1 MIREVAHKT
10 SLFHCLSFS
19 SYHYFF
25 KIKLHISKSPQ
36 IVTPIVNLEL
46 QLRSYIEEYE
56 EFKAKVEKEGSSPVT
71 VIKRL
76 IKDYLTEQ

>member
-1 MIREVAHKT
+1 MSKYQNQIKHLRT
-10 SLFHCLSFS
+10 
-19 SYHYFF
+19 HY
-25 KIKLHISKSPQ
+25 KRIPLDLKL
-36 IVTPIVNLEL
+36 
-46 QLRSYIEEYE
+46 EEYE